1 MNKMRSCGITV
12 LMLTAAFVLT
22 SVLAPAAQAALRCVP
37 APIAGQT
44 CDFDYATIQDALAAA
59 GAGDT
64 VMVDAGTYSENVS
77 IGVSLTL
84 TAAPGT
90 KPIIDGTS
98 SGNAVSFWGVNSV
111 TVNGFEI
118 KNGWNGIQGETSL
131 STFTNNDIHHNVN
144 LPGFNGV
151 GISLWGDNDG
161 NDISNNT
168 IHHNDRQ
175 GVFIGFSDPT
185 VRSTE
190 NIISGNTI
198 YSNGLDLTTVLPDA
212 SQYGIQ
218 LWNADENTISG
229 NEIFD
234 HSSWSFG
241 QGVYLCGAENNQVT
255 GNSIHGNRLNIGVFH
270 CGSTSGGNTITD
282 NIIYAATGSGG
293 WAPAGI
299 WNYDDSGAGTN
310 VAHNNCIVGNSNHGV
325 QNLDDVQVLN
335 AENNWW
341 GSADGPAPPGNGD
354 AISGNV
360 DADPFLT
367 VPAIPCKGFV
377 TGGGI
382 VDSYEGAD
390 LANTTA
396 AGPATFGF
404 VSKYVKGATAP
415 SGNLE
420 FQFQAGDL
428 NFKST
433 SMDWLV
439 VTGEPR
445 AQFRGE
451 GTINGA
457 TVCKFEADAWDG
469 SYGTGNDAFGL
480 KIFACTGGADRYNLS
495 ATALTK
501 GSIVVHKK

>member
-1 MNKMRSCGITV
+1 
-12 LMLTAAFVLT
+12 
-22 SVLAPAAQAALRCVP
+22 
-37 APIAGQT
+37 
-44 CDFDYATIQDALAAA
+44 
-59 GAGDT
+59 
-64 VMVDAGTYSENVS
+64 MVDAGTYTGPVSPGSNV
-77 IGVSLTL
+77 TL

-90 KPIIDGTS
+90 KPIIQGGSWAVVNVYGT
-98 SGNAVSFWGVNSV
+98 GI

-118 KNGWNGIQGETSL
+118 RNGDNGIAGETSS
-131 STFTNNDIHHNVN
+131 STFTNNDIHDNPN
-144 LPGFNGV
+144 PPGGSGGV
-151 GISLWGDNDG
+151 GISLWGDND
-161 NDISNNT
+161 NNTISGNT

-175 GVFIGFSDPT
+175 GIFIGHCDANWTTTFDCSDAGP
-185 VRSTE
+185 VST
-190 NIISGNTI
+190 GNTVSENKI
-198 YSNGLDLTTVLPDA
+198 YSNGLNPNNYGPDA

-218 LWNADENTISG
+218 LWNADNNTISG

-234 HSSWSFG
+234 HSSWYFG
-241 QGVYLCGAENNQVT
+241 QGVYLCGAENNTVT
-255 GNSIHGNRLNIGVFH
+255 GNSIHGNRLNIGVYH
-270 CGSTSGGNTITD
+270 CDTPISAPASGGNVITA
-282 NIIYAATGSGG
+282 NIIYAATGAVGPG
-293 WAPAGI
+293 LHPPAGVRV
-299 WNYDDSGAGTN
+299 WNDAATN
-310 VAHNNCIVGNSNHGV
+310 SANYNCIVGNSVWGV
-325 QNLDDVQVLN
+325 RNTDTTASLD

-341 GSADGPAPPGNGD
+341 GSADGPAPDGNGD

-360 DADPFLT
+360 DANPWLT
-367 VPAIPCKGFV
+367 TPADPCKGFV

-382 VDSYEGAD
+382 VQSYEGAD
-390 LANTTA
+390 LDNPLAF
-396 AGPATFGF
+396 GPATFGF
-404 VSKYVKGATAP
+404 VSKYLKGKTAP

-445 AQFRGE
+445 AQFRG
-451 GTINGA
+451 GGPINGA

-480 KIFACTGGADRYNLS
+480 KIFACTGGGDRYNFS